1 MLTVYRS
8 SWTEREMGK
17 GTKITYS
24 CLVFTLEL
32 VKNSVMLKS
41 YQPFR
46 IQGVSTNF
54 YPTVLANK
62 IR

>member
-1 MLTVYRS
+1 M
-8 SWTEREMGK
+8 EK
-17 GTKITYS
+17 GTKVIYS

-46 IQGVSTNF
+46 IPGVGTNF

-62 IR
+62 IS